1 MTDRVPGMT
10 RKGLALF
17 VAMSIIWGTPY
28 LLIKV
33 AVEELSP
40 VTLVFLRTGIGA
52 LLLVPLAI
60 GAGHLR
66 PLLPKWRWVVVFAL
80 VEVAAPWVLLSD
92 AERHISSSL
101 AGLLIA
107 ATPLIGAV
115 LALFVGGDDRLDS
128 RRVAGL
134 LLGLGGVAV
143 LLGLDVT
150 GGNIGAVCEMGLVA
164 VCYATGPLIISRRL
178 FDLPSIGVITAS
190 LALSAILY
198 APAGLKAAP
207 SSLPSGKVIASVA
220 GLAIVCTALAFVLFF
235 ALIAEIGPVRATVI
249 TYVNPAVAVFLGVVL
264 LHEPFGASTA
274 VGFTLILLGSYLATR
289 RAVTPHE
296 VPLEVEHGTS
306 VLCAV
311 EHPTPSGGHYS
322 TRPAGRS

>member
-1 MTDRVPGMT
+1 MTDHGAGMT

-17 VAMSIIWGTPY
+17 AAMSIIWGTPY

-33 AVEELSP
+33 AVDELSP

-52 LLLVPLAI
+52 LLLLPLAL
-60 GAGHLR
+60 GAGHLQ
-66 PLLPKWRWVVVFAL
+66 PLLPKWRWVVVFAM
-80 VEVAAPWVLLSD
+80 VEVAAPWLLLSD
-92 AERHISSSL
+92 AERHVSSSL

-115 LALFVGGDDRLDS
+115 IALFVGGEDRLDG

-134 LLGLGGVAV
+134 LLGLAGVGV
-143 LLGLDVT
+143 LLGLDVS
-150 GGNIGAVCEMGLVA
+150 GGNIGAVCELGLVA

-178 FDLPSIGVITAS
+178 FDLPSIGVVTAS
-190 LALSAILY
+190 LALTAVLY
-198 APAGLKAAP
+198 APAGLRAAP

-220 GLAIVCTALAFVLFF
+220 GLAIVCTALAFILFF
-235 ALIAEIGPVRATVI
+235 ALIAEIGPVRSTVI
-249 TYVNPAVAVFLGVVL
+249 TYVNPAVAVILGVVL

-274 VGFTLILLGSYLATR
+274 VGFALILLGSYLATR
-289 RAVTPHE
+289 RAVTPQE
-296 VPLEVEHGTS
+296 APLEVEHGTS

-311 EHPTPSGGHYS
+311 DHPASRSGAYSAGSTGHL
-322 TRPAGRS
+322 